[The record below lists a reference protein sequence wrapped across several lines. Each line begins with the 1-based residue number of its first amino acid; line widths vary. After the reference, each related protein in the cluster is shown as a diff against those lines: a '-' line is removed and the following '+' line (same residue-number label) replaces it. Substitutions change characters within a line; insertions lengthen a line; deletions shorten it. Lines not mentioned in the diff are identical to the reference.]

1 MHIYLNLKLST
12 VKRNF
17 YVDDCLKSIP
27 TEEGAVKLA
36 LDLQSLMK
44 MGGYRLTK
52 WLSNSR
58 KVLCAIPESERAPSG
73 VNLNPCDALP
83 SDRALGINWNVNED
97 KIKFVV
103 KVEDRPLTRRGI
115 RGLFK
120 YEWWPHN
127 FLHIMLRQNG
137 KRDYMS
143 PGTRPRKIQ

>member
-103 KVEDRPLTRRGI
+103 
-115 RGLFK
+115 
-120 YEWWPHN
+120 
-127 FLHIMLRQNG
+127 
-137 KRDYMS
+137 
-143 PGTRPRKIQ
+143 